1 MRAMTHFFRTS
12 GGRCRKLRLDLAGGD
27 EFVHGSVLH
36 GLLGREDEVA
46 VGTFDTFSSGC
57 PVCLAMISFISSR
70 LRTIS
75 LAWISMSTAW
85 PAAPP

>member
-1 MRAMTHFFRTS
+1 MTSSTAPYSTACSAVRMKS
-12 GGRCRKLRLDLAGGD
+12 RSVSLDTL
-27 EFVHGSVLH
+27 
-36 GLLGREDEVA
+36 
-46 VGTFDTFSSGC
+46 SSGW

-85 PAAPP
+85 PSTPP